1 MKKLDLFNGELCN
14 FSKVYTIMS
23 VQKYRTRS
31 NFFSSR
37 LFDKMRRTAC
47 LFKRRM
53 NLQYSIDISY
63 MNLNKFNKTRIQ
75 LSF

>member
-1 MKKLDLFNGELCN
+1 MKTLDLFNGELCN

-23 VQKYRTRS
+23 CTEIP
-31 NFFSSR
+31 NPIEI
-37 LFDKMRRTAC
+37 FDKMRRTAC

-63 MNLNKFNKTRIQ
+63 MNLNEFNKTRIQ